1 MLNLKRSKALALR
14 PSKSS
19 DSLEWHSGSTILAAS
34 NGPFRARPRGG
45 RGNDLEALDGY
56 DDDLWDAIRVRAQR
70 EPA

>member
-1 MLNLKRSKALALR
+1 VLNLKRSKALAQR
-14 PSKSS
+14 PPKSS
-19 DSLEWHSGSTILAAS
+19 DSLEWHSGSTILAAL

-45 RGNDLEALDGY
+45 EETTWRRSDGY